1 MKVKFE
7 QMRFGFDSEP
17 HYIKKVKLRWWSRWE
32 IVMDGCHPLLF
43 RRCGNELIP
52 F

>member
-7 QMRFGFDSEP
+7 EMRFGFDLEP
-17 HYIKKVKLRWWSRWE
+17 HYIKKVKRYWWSKWK
-32 IVMDGCHPLLF
+32 IVMDGDHPLLF
-43 RRCGNELIP
+43 RRYNNEFIP